1 MKPAEKSDEGGN
13 GGALYAEY
21 IKELLD
27 AQEARK
33 ASLEQRGLA
42 VISTSAA
49 LVTILFGLT
58 ALSARRSKLDIP
70 DTAAALLIA
79 ALVFFVLAALSAII
93 TNLPRSYEGVQV
105 DPLRDA
111 VRNRWEDSETTASK
125 MVALTRLKVLA
136 TAKEK
141 NEQKGVALMVAM
153 SFEII
158 AVVLVG
164 VAMGFVLW
172 D

>member
-1 MKPAEKSDEGGN
+1 VRPTDDERPKGGT
-13 GGALYAEY
+13 LYAEY
-21 IKELLD
+21 IKDLLD

-33 ASLEQRGLA
+33 AALEQRGLA
-42 VISTSAA
+42 VISTSGA

-58 ALSARRSKLDIP
+58 AISKRESTFVIP
-70 DTAAALLIA
+70 NSAAALLVA
-79 ALVFFVLAALSAII
+79 ALVFFVLAALSAIV
-93 TNLPRSYEGVQV
+93 TNLPRSYAGVQV
-105 DPLRDA
+105 EPLRDA
-111 VRNRWEDSETTASK
+111 VQNRWEDSETRASK

-141 NEQKGVALMVAM
+141 NEQKGVALVVGM
-153 SFEII
+153 SFEIV

-164 VAMGFVLW
+164 IAMGFVLW

>member
-1 MKPAEKSDEGGN
+1 MRPAEKSDDGPSGGT
-13 GGALYAEY
+13 LYAEY
-21 IKELLD
+21 IRELLD

-42 VISTSAA
+42 VISTSGA

-58 ALSARRSKLDIP
+58 AISKRESTFVIP
-70 DTAAALLIA
+70 NAAAALLVA
-79 ALVFFVLAALSAII
+79 ALAFFVLAALSAII

-105 DPLRDA
+105 NPLRDA

-136 TAKEK
+136 SAKEK
-141 NEQKGVALMVAM
+141 NEQKGVALIVAM
-153 SFEII
+153 SLEII

-164 VAMGFVLW
+164 IAMGFVLW